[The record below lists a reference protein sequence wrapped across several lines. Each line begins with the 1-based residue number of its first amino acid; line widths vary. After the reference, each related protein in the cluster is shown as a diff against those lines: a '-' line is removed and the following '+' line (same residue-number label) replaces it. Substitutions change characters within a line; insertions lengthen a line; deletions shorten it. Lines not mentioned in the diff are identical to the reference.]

1 MTAIVAVTTVINS
14 RARKQ
19 EFWWAKFRICGS
31 RHLYLEMANPAMA
44 GSASAWR
51 TFARH
56 DNWNASAQAKAV
68 KAAPSP
74 SAAISTAI
82 ASSTS
87 DHWCHWYLLG
97 QVSQTL
103 WNQTQWT
110 RKTETSPSSS
120 GDMSRCCRPIALRIP
135 TAFWDMYG
143 LYGYV
148 GLDIP
153 WHQARPAEIVNPWGG
168 KILHGCAQWCGR
180 LPQTPHEGA
189 GWNCGSHRQSSENWL
204 VGQKFQ
210 IGMHP
215 VRFSIWF
222 SIRFSIWFSIWFSMS
237 LSSVALSRMVSNT
250 MWLWRH
256 EAWSTAAFCS
266 QCLTGPCDL

>member
-1 MTAIVAVTTVINS
+1 LPAMTTETHPPRRKLWKPRPAHQLPSPLPSQVAPVTIDVTDT
-14 RARKQ
+14 
-19 EFWWAKFRICGS
+19 FWAKC
-31 RHLYLEMANPAMA
+31 
-44 GSASAWR
+44 
-51 TFARH
+51 
-56 DNWNASAQAKAV
+56 
-68 KAAPSP
+68 
-74 SAAISTAI
+74 
-82 ASSTS
+82 
-87 DHWCHWYLLG
+87 
-97 QVSQTL
+97 
-103 WNQTQWT
+103 
-110 RKTETSPSSS
+110 RKPFETKPN
-120 GDMSRCCRPIALRIP
+120 GPEKRKLPLVDMSRCCRPIALRIP

-215 VRFSIWF
+215 VRFSIRL
-222 SIRFSIWFSIWFSMS
+222 SIRFSIWFSMS
-237 LSSVALSRMVSNT
+237 LSSVALSRMVSDT